1 MCQNNI
7 KLNTRLV
14 ALLLVALLL
23 VATVPAVSAAET
35 SGSCGANLTWSF
47 DGSTLTVTG
56 SGDMTDYRE
65 YNRPPWYEFR
75 DKITAVRFPEGMTSV
90 GDLAFYECSALTS
103 VTLPDSVKEVGWH
116 SFAYCTSLTMLNL
129 GKVQRI
135 EDAAFRDCVSLKSLR
150 LPGTLTVLEYQA
162 FYRCESLR
170 EVVIPISVTE
180 LGMTAFAYCTS
191 LVRAEVRAEIRN
203 LPDWTF
209 YGCTRLAEVSLP
221 AYMTGVNEYAFHDCE
236 SLNVI
241 SYAGSKEDRE
251 KIVGDISEDIN
262 TGLISISNDPLPDSA
277 IDTTIEESEDSVAIT
292 TTTTTTTDNSSLTTE
307 YTVTNPTN
315 GEGETTTAVQVEITL
330 ENSTGW
336 AEVQDLLDQALLN
349 DETLEVDV
357 EIYLKDSTQVSG
369 EVLDALAGE
378 TNTVTVH
385 DSSGAV
391 WKVEGT
397 QLKEENV
404 QQNFNFSH
412 QRLNATAEQLTK
424 MGCTLGFQIVFNQSA
439 EINAEVL
446 IRLPVEYTRCIAT
459 LYQVDSGTA
468 TLLQSV
474 IVDNIGYAHFYL
486 GAVNMET
493 EYLIGI
499 DVPGVD
505 SSTAIVPEELYGEYG
520 ITDLASPIEYVITGR
535 TSSWGMSGWQ
545 VTWILVGVLVACVVG
560 VGVFMYALNKR
571 KLKMGYVPEVEDDE
585 DDEA

>member
-1 MCQNNI
+1 MCRNI
-7 KLNTRLV
+7 NKLNTRLV

-35 SGSCGANLTWSF
+35 SGKCGANLSWTF
-47 DGSTLTVTG
+47 DGSTLTITG

-103 VTLPDSVKEVGWH
+103 VTLPESVKEVGWH

-170 EVVIPISVTE
+170 EVAVPASVTE
-180 LGMTAFAYCTS
+180 LGMTVFAYCTS
-191 LVRAEVRAEIRN
+191 LVRAEVRAEVKA

-209 YGCTRLAEVSLP
+209 YGCIRLAEVSLP

-241 SYAGSKEDRE
+241 SYAGSTEDRE
-251 KIVGDISEDIN
+251 KIIGDISEDIN
-262 TGLISISNDPLPDSA
+262 TGLISISDEPLADA
-277 IDTTIEESEDSVAIT
+277 TVDTIIEQTETTVEIT
-292 TTTTTTTDNSSLTTE
+292 TTTTTTTDNGSLTTE
-307 YTVTNPTN
+307 YTVTNPTDE
-315 GEGETTTAVQVEITL
+315 EGETTTSAQVEITL
-330 ENSTGW
+330 ENSSGW
-336 AEVQDLLDQALLN
+336 TEVQDLLDQELLN
-349 DETLEVDV
+349 DETVEVDV

-385 DSSGAV
+385 DSSGAT

-412 QRLNATAEQLTK
+412 QRLNATPEQLTK
-424 MGCTLGFQIVFNQSA
+424 MGCTMGFQIVFNQSA

-459 LYQVDSGTA
+459 LYQVDGGTV

-499 DVPGVD
+499 NVPGVD
-505 SSTAIVPEELYGEYG
+505 SSTAIVPEELHSEYG
-520 ITDLASPIEYVITGR
+520 ITDISSPIEYVITGR

-545 VTWILVGVLVACVVG
+545 VGLILGGVMLVCIVGI
-560 VGVFMYALNKR
+560 GVFMYAMNKR
-571 KLKMGYVPEVEDDE
+571 KLKMGYIPEMDE
-585 DDEA
+585 KEEEES